1 MTIAHDPQGA
11 AGARPSV
18 GELLGRLAGDTGTL
32 LRQEIQLAKVEVSQK
47 AGLASRHAGLI
58 ALGIMVG
65 VVSLNT
71 LSATLVLSLSA
82 VMDARWAGLI
92 VGLAFA
98 VVAVAVGLIG
108 LSGLRRM
115 SLEPAKTIQTIRE
128 TKAWLHQQ
136 IR

>member
-1 MTIAHDPQGA
+1 MTLDHDLHGA

-32 LRQEIQLAKVEVSQK
+32 LRQELQLAKVEVSQK
-47 AGLASRHAGLI
+47 AAVASRHAGLI
-58 ALGIMVG
+58 ALAIMVG
-65 VVSLNT
+65 VVALDT

-98 VVAVAVGLIG
+98 TVAAAVGLIG

-115 SLEPAKTIQTIRE
+115 SLEPTRTIQTIRE